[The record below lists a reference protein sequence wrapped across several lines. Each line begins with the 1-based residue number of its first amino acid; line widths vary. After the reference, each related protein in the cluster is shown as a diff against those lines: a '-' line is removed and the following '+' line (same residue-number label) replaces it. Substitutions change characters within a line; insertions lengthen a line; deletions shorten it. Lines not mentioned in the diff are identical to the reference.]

1 MERDIRS
8 LFEKQVLQ
16 ETRMP
21 KGHEKRFL
29 KKLDKALPK
38 PYKRLNRISYYV
50 AASVLLVG
58 LGVYALFQSNKMG
71 ANNLQNETLKTITS
85 LGDVSPSYK
94 IIEDY
99 YLNSINAH
107 LVEVVP
113 SYNTKKVF
121 DDYMKELDA
130 LNKEYEH
137 LSLELRV
144 NSSKDILINALLTN
158 LDLRLKLL
166 LRLKE
171 QLEMIEKS
179 KADNHLNETLL

>member
-1 MERDIRS
+1 
-8 LFEKQVLQ
+8 
-16 ETRMP
+16 
-21 KGHEKRFL
+21 
-29 KKLDKALPK
+29 
-38 PYKRLNRISYYV
+38 
-50 AASVLLVG
+50 
-58 LGVYALFQSNKMG
+58 MG

-113 SYNTKKVF
+113 SYNTKTVF

-171 QLEMIEKS
+171 QLETIEKS